1 MIFNINIMNSLLK
14 NLENTLREVIR
25 NPKAFRGRLNEFDPM
40 DEFKEDKWIFKTLDG
55 EMVPIKV
62 NIRIYDMIGI
72 PDKKEEMIGCLLNAV
87 YQNYVRGDITQEHM
101 IRLEEK
107 LNDKTNRWKW
117 IYNDCHILR
126 QEEIN

>member
-1 MIFNINIMNSLLK
+1 MYSFIHGFVREMMDDINKSNGISK
-14 NLENTLREVIR
+14 
-25 NPKAFRGRLNEFDPM
+25 PLNKL

-62 NIRIYDMIGI
+62 NIRIYEMIGI
-72 PDKKEEMIGCLLNAV
+72 PDKNEEMIECLINAV

-107 LNDKTNRWKW
+107 LKDKTNKWKW